1 MENLLE
7 KLKKKNL
14 IKEELVMNNNK
25 QNDMIEKVREEF
37 LENLEEKNKE
47 ENQMYM
53 ELIEQEEII
62 LKTIKAILKTP
73 KFKRIYSEKNNKI
86 KVDKI
91 LKKIVMPNVEV
102 TKASKELN
110 EIYNQLIKLL
120 DDKIKLDE
128 RCIVDIKKEVGT
140 KIWNQF
146 SEKFKTDEF
155 LKIYNNEL

>member
-14 IKEELVMNNNK
+14 IKEELVINNNK

-47 ENQMYM
+47 ENQMYI

>member
-14 IKEELVMNNNK
+14 INEELVINNIK

-47 ENQMYM
+47 ENQIYM

-73 KFKRIYSEKNNKI
+73 KFKRIYSEKNNKT

-91 LKKIVMPNVEV
+91 LKKIAMPNVEV

-110 EIYNQLIKLL
+110 KIYNQLVKLL

-128 RCIVDIKKEVGT
+128 RCIVNIKKEVGT
-140 KIWNQF
+140 KVWNQF

>member
-14 IKEELVMNNNK
+14 IKEELVINNNK